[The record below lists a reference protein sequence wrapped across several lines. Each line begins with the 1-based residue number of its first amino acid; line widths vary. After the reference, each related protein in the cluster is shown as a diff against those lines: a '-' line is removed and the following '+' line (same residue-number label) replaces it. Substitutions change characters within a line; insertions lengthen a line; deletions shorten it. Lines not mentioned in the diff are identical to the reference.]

1 MDAYK
6 MGWNSGTAGF
16 PKTRHAGDFVL
27 RALGSLRDSVRFVL
41 HAVLKWL
48 SPFVA
53 IFLIA
58 WAVVG
63 YSTCGFVYLF
73 VYKSHFPMGFTLLF
87 STGCLFALVL
97 YHAGLYLL
105 DPDSH

>member
-1 MDAYK
+1 MDAHK
-6 MGWNSGTAGF
+6 MAWNSGTAES

-27 RALGSLRDSVRFVL
+27 WALGSLGDSVRFVL

-48 SPFVA
+48 SPVVA
-53 IFLIA
+53 ICLVGSA
-58 WAVVG
+58 AVG
-63 YSTCGFVYLF
+63 YLTCGFVYLF